1 MRHFLTLSLT
11 LTLAT
16 SAAAQTR
23 AAPAALQIVD
33 GVNQQGLATDGWLDL
48 LRRRQ
53 AGRRAD
59 GRTGDNIDSVSR
71 IRKEWTAQELAW
83 RDLIRQRAERWER
96 EIPALARLFDPVP
109 APARA
114 TIVLG
119 NRGGE
124 DAFTHDPVTIGFDL
138 AALQLNY
145 GDASQPANQERI
157 DRFFRHEYTHL
168 MQKAWLATHPW
179 PDSTPFDA
187 ALLDIWLEG
196 LGNYYSLSERWK
208 TVNGAPSESA
218 ARARAELVPRLVERM
233 SALACATREE
243 GEVLMAD
250 LSMGR
255 FDQKW
260 GALPAALWLEEEQ
273 AASNDALRRFVLAGP
288 GGVRAFLERHLGP
301 EQRAQLDEAQRAS
314 AQCR

>member
-1 MRHFLTLSLT
+1 MRHFLTLHLA

-23 AAPAALQIVD
+23 TSPAALQIVD
-33 GVNQQGLATDGWLDL
+33 GVNQHGLATDQWLAM
-48 LRRRQ
+48 LRRRL
-53 AGRRAD
+53 D
-59 GRTGDNIDSVSR
+59 SPTYDSVAR
-71 IRKEWTAQELAW
+71 IRKEWTAEELAW
-83 RDLIRQRAERWER
+83 RDLIRQRAKRWER
-96 EIPALARLFDPVP
+96 EIPALALIFDPVS

-114 TIVLG
+114 TIGLG

-124 DAFTHDPVTIGFDL
+124 DAFTHDSITVGFDL
-138 AALQLNY
+138 AALQANY
-145 GDASQPANQERI
+145 GDASQPANQDRI

-168 MQKAWLATHPW
+168 MQKAWLVTHPW
-179 PDSTPFDA
+179 APSTPFDA

-208 TVNGAPSESA
+208 TVNGVPSESA
-218 ARARAELVPRLVERM
+218 ARALAVLVPRLVERT

-243 GEVLMAD
+243 GDVLMAD

-273 AASNDALRRFVLAGP
+273 AVATDALRRFVLAGP
-288 GGVRAFLERHLGP
+288 GGIWAFLERHLAP
-301 EQRAQLDEAQRAS
+301 EHLAQFGQARRAS
-314 AQCR
+314 ADCRR